1 MGQSLGP
8 WAHTTNVALS
18 LSTTFLICITLLFG
32 TETPGPRC
40 QKEISLNQIS
50 IASKIWI
57 TWMMLMNW
65 RLNFGLAGITM
76 LIGLPRRVLS
86 ILDKLLYYLSAFCCS
101 RWAFS
106 QVLATFLS
114 EHKQCP
120 NTGRKLLTINMTG
133 IFTILLVMCCVWM
146 AVSWTTVPVENLQL
160 LLPTHEGRSW
170 VLPSRVC
177 LELYSMC

>member
-76 LIGLPRRVLS
+76 LIGLPRRILS
-86 ILDKLLYYLSAFCCS
+86 ILVSFLLFKMS
-101 RWAFS
+101 
-106 QVLATFLS
+106 
-114 EHKQCP
+114 
-120 NTGRKLLTINMTG
+120 
-133 IFTILLVMCCVWM
+133 IFTSVGNIFVWTQAMSKHRKEALGHQYDWNFHNIIGYVLCLDGSVMDNSASGKLTVV
-146 AVSWTTVPVENLQL
+146 ATYSW
-160 LLPTHEGRSW
+160 R
-170 VLPSRVC
+170 
-177 LELYSMC
+177 